1 MEEPEIVT
9 VQLVPIV
16 AIFFRTR
23 IHEGTNIF
31 IYLYGQ
37 LSICRRP
44 TLFNFIF
51 AIYLCAFVS
60 LCLCV
65 SYYYILVQYKKVRS
79 CNRNPCCA
87 NKHQLFYEYR
97 TWDVD
102 VPSLLADLTRNKAE
116 ALLRTVPRGSS
127 SPRFMEQTIPH
138 P

>member
-1 MEEPEIVT
+1 LLKKTT
-9 VQLVPIV
+9 VSSYNVSPVSPYQSGDFL
-16 AIFFRTR
+16 ATR
-23 IHEGTNIF
+23 YKALPCNAMPRGSASNVEG
-31 IYLYGQ
+31 
-37 LSICRRP
+37 
-44 TLFNFIF
+44 
-51 AIYLCAFVS
+51 
-60 LCLCV
+60 
-65 SYYYILVQYKKVRS
+65 VQYKKVRS